1 MGPSLSIVGS
11 RSIVGV
17 RVRKTLL
24 ASLTKVT
31 GLAMRQELFLWA
43 SVRDN

>member
-31 GLAMRQELFLWA
+31 GLAMDVLRLELFL
-43 SVRDN
+43 